1 LLQAN
6 QPNISSNREGE
17 GQRHVL
23 LLLLL
28 LLLLLGLGLSA
39 CQSAAG
45 WRKQRLLH
53 LLSALL
59 PLTTLLTPAPC
70 L

>member
-28 LLLLLGLGLSA
+28 LGLGLSA

-45 WRKQRLLH
+45 WRKQRLLR